1 MKEKTNNLEG
11 HRARI
16 KEKLLRS
23 SEGNLLDYE
32 LLELILCYAN
42 PRKDV
47 KPVAKKLLEEFKS
60 FSAIMSENNENLEA
74 FHGIGKSAIILLK
87 VIKET
92 AVRMA
97 KEEIQEKPIL
107 SGANLLQKYLRT
119 SMGNSP
125 KELFR
130 VLFLNKKNIII
141 KDEILSEGTIDQVA
155 VYPREIAKKAIIYD
169 ASAIIMVHNHPSG
182 YAKPSI
188 EDIELT
194 KLTVASLAPF
204 GIVVHDH
211 IIITHREYFSFKASS
226 LLK

>member
-1 MKEKTNNLEG
+1 MKENKNNLEG

-23 SEGNLLDYE
+23 SDGDLFDYE

-47 KPVAKKLLEEFKS
+47 KPIAKKLLEEFKS
-60 FSAIMSENNENLEA
+60 FSAIMAESSETLEK
-74 FHGIGKSAIILLK
+74 FHGIGSSAIVLLK
-87 VIKET
+87 TIKET

-97 KEEIQEKPIL
+97 KEEIAEKPIL
-107 SGANLLQKYLRT
+107 SSSSLLQKYLRT
-119 SMGNSP
+119 SMGSSP

-130 VLFLNKKNIII
+130 VLFLNKKNVII
-141 KDEILSEGTIDQVA
+141 KDELLSEGTIDQVA
-155 VYPREIAKKAIIYD
+155 VYPREIVKKSILYD

-194 KLTVASLAPF
+194 KLTVASLIPL
-204 GIVVHDH
+204 GIIVHDH
-211 IIITHREYFSFKASS
+211 IIITDKEYFSFKANK
-226 LLK
+226 LL

>member
-1 MKEKTNNLEG
+1 MDDEKNTSEG

-23 SEGNLLDYE
+23 TGEELLDYE

-47 KPVAKKLLEEFKS
+47 KPLAKKLLEEFKS
-60 FSAIMSENNENLEA
+60 FSAIMSEDTETLA
-74 FHGIGKSAIILLK
+74 KFHGIGNSALVLFK

-92 AVRMA
+92 AIRMA
-97 KEEIQEKPIL
+97 KEEIHEKHIL
-107 SGANLLQKYLRT
+107 SSSSALQKYLRIM
-119 SMGNSP
+119 MGNSP

-141 KDEILSEGTIDQVA
+141 KDDLLSVGTIDQVA
-155 VYPREIAKKAIIYD
+155 VYPREIVKKAIMYD

-182 YAKPSI
+182 YAKPSK
-188 EDIELT
+188 EDVSLT
-194 KLTVASLAPF
+194 NLTVSSLIPLN
-204 GIVVHDH
+204 IIVHDH
-211 IIITHREYFSFKASS
+211 IIITHKEYFSFKANN
-226 LLK
+226 LL